1 LDQNKRTYFLAFDI
15 KRLIKHRA
23 NFWAVTYIGTLFTVK
38 DVTLNVT
45 SNSFMKKISVLVLT
59 LLSWCAY
66 AQNTANITLSTPK
79 TVAATATL
87 VLEDVHFHPNLG
99 IGLADTKLEPVASI
113 NFADNT
119 TEKAVIQLNEP
130 KMMRLQYSG
139 GGVNKTWMLFVQP
152 GDDLT
157 ANFPGTGDVIFSGKN
172 VNYQNFLKNYFL
184 ENQYQYLPVFGYKP
198 AQIENNSVVQQSDSL
213 KQMRIAAYEKF
224 KTANPAS
231 PAFEAYVLATTE
243 TEPSVIHR
251 LIQEKI
257 MRRNRVTKL
266 DAAQRKEL
274 EDLTLKNFKILA
286 DDALL
291 SQSYRDELRNWAL
304 IPSTRKFPLAADTR
318 YEISPEALKD
328 VYAFSKDKLKDYPKQ
343 KEYLLTY
350 WLNYAAT
357 AIPTIE
363 TSKSL
368 LADYKATF
376 PDSKYSEY
384 IAKLIQT
391 KETLQPGSIAPDVT
405 LLSVDSAA
413 VAVSQLKGKPVVMVF
428 AFSIGQHEPSLK
440 AMEEKY
446 KDKATFVYVSVTP
459 GLPLSTWKQYAKDR
473 PDAKHLWASDENIE
487 FLKEKYAIDIRYP
500 FLVIDSTGKI
510 VNRWIPQEFPNNK
523 MLDEEIQK
531 SVGR

>member
-1 LDQNKRTYFLAFDI
+1 M
-15 KRLIKHRA
+15 
-23 NFWAVTYIGTLFTVK
+23 VTYIGTLFTVNTYK
-38 DVTLNVT
+38 SKIT
-45 SNSFMKKISVLVLT
+45 SESFMKKISVLVLT
-59 LLSWCAY
+59 LSSLCAFG
-66 AQNTANITLSTPK
+66 QNTANITLSTPK
-79 TVAATATL
+79 ATTATATL
-87 VLEDVHFHPNLG
+87 ILEDVHFHPNLG
-99 IGLADTKLEPVASI
+99 IGLADTKLEPVASV

-119 TEKAVIQLNEP
+119 TEKAVIQLTEP

-139 GGVNKTWMLFVQP
+139 GGINKTWMLFIQP
-152 GDDLT
+152 GDDLMV
-157 ANFPGTGDVIFSGKN
+157 NFPGTGDVDFSGKN
-172 VNYQNFLKNYFL
+172 VSYQNFLKNYFL

-198 AQIENNSVVQQSDSL
+198 TQIDNNSVARQSDSL
-213 KQMRIAAYEKF
+213 KQMRMGAYEKF

-231 PAFEAYVLATTE
+231 PAFEAYVTATTE

-251 LIQEKI
+251 LIQEKT

-266 DAAQRKEL
+266 DPAQRKEL
-274 EDLTLKNFKILA
+274 EDLTLKNFKILP

-328 VYAFSKDKLKDYPKQ
+328 VYAFSKEKLKDYPKQ
-343 KEYLLTY
+343 REYLLTY

-357 AIPTIE
+357 AIPTLE

-368 LADYKATF
+368 LTDYKATF
-376 PDSKYSEY
+376 PQSKYSEY

-391 KETLQPGSIAPDVT
+391 KETLQPGSAAPDIT
-405 LLSVDSAA
+405 LLNVDSAA
-413 VAVSQLKGKPVVMVF
+413 VAISQLKGKPVCMIF

-446 KDKATFVYVSVTP
+446 KDKATFVYVSVAP
-459 GLPLSTWKQYAKDR
+459 GLSLSTWKQYAKDR
-473 PDAKHLWASDENIE
+473 PDVKHLWASDENIE
-487 FLKEKYAIDIRYP
+487 LLKEKYAIDIRYP
-500 FLVIDSTGKI
+500 FLVIDSNGKI

-523 MLDEEIQK
+523 MLDTEIQK
-531 SVGR
+531 SVAK